1 MQKRAVDERKH
12 IEREYDAG
20 TRKLYVLVFPYEEEI
35 WIDTEA
41 LPESTFFCAAFDGIS
56 IKKCKV
62 GAEGKEEERI
72 FLPLEWLINEWGG
85 GEKIIESLK
94 KCKKKQME
102 DMKELKKKSSEE

>member
-62 GAEGKEEERI
+62 IIKHLKALWI
-72 FLPLEWLINEWGG
+72 FMLFAL
-85 GEKIIESLK
+85 
-94 KCKKKQME
+94 
-102 DMKELKKKSSEE
+102 